1 MRARPVVRALLAVG
15 AATVLAGCTGG
26 DDPVAGSSPGGA
38 PAATAPVSPE
48 HGEADLAFVQQM
60 QPHHEGALAM
70 AELAP
75 TRPGDPRVAALAG
88 RIAAV
93 QAPELQRLEAL
104 ATAWRVE
111 LTGEAADGGAGE
123 TDDAAA
129 LQGLSGPE
137 FDRQFLTRMVA
148 HHEGALPLAREEL
161 ARGRSPDARALATAV
176 LAEQPA
182 QVEEMQQL
190 LTGL

>member
-26 DDPVAGSSPGGA
+26 DDPVAGSSPGRSRGDRAGVPRARGGRPGLRAADAAA
-38 PAATAPVSPE
+38 PRGRAGDGRAGPDRA
-48 HGEADLAFVQQM
+48 
-60 QPHHEGALAM
+60 
-70 AELAP
+70 
-75 TRPGDPRVAALAG
+75 GDPRVAALAG

-93 QAPELQRLEAL
+93 QAPELQRFEAL